1 MLQYPDAIILI
12 TKSDFV
18 RYLDCPLYAWLWK
31 NKPELRDG
39 HRNSRIA
46 DQGEEVEKLAHQL
59 LSGGKEVEENYKEA
73 EKHTHELMS
82 GGAQIIYQATAL
94 TDHYL
99 ARADILKRDTDGK
112 RWHIFEV
119 KSSTKKKPEHIP
131 DLCFQ
136 LNAFRQA
143 GFEIASVN
151 LVLVNSD
158 YVYQE
163 AIGLELDKFFKI
175 EDLTEEIFSKVDGYK
190 LEMQEAYKVL
200 TNDIEPKVLSLKKN
214 FKYPLPEKFSEYYWK
229 DVPDFSIYDISNIR
243 KNKLELLRGRNIL
256 KIQDIP
262 EDFELSDSQNIQVQL
277 TKKEAN
283 FVDGKNIKEELEK
296 LEYPLYFLDYET
308 INPAIPFLDQT
319 RPHQQIPF
327 QYSLHILEAP
337 GSELQH
343 RDFLHMEKTTPIPH
357 LLKALRAD
365 IGDTGSVIVWNKP
378 FERGCNEGM
387 GESCNEYK
395 DFMDSV
401 NNRLYD
407 LMLIF
412 KDKYLDYRFKGSAS
426 IKNVLPVLVPELNY
440 KELEIQHGSMAMDG
454 IVNLIERITDNV
466 KKLADALRVYCKLDT
481 LAMVRI
487 FEVIRKL

>member
-1 MLQYPDAIILI
+1 MKTSII

-31 NKPELRDG
+31 NKPELKEG
-39 HRNSRIA
+39 HKNSRIA
-46 DQGEEVEKLAHQL
+46 DQGEEVEKLAHGFFT
-59 LSGGKEVEENYKEA
+59 GGDEVKGNYEEA
-73 EKHTHELMS
+73 EKHTKELMS
-82 GGAQIIYQATAL
+82 GGAKIIYQATAL

-99 ARADILKRDTDGK
+99 ARADILKRDADGK

-119 KSSTKKKPEHIP
+119 KSSTKKKPEHMP
-131 DLCFQ
+131 DICFQ
-136 LNAFRQA
+136 LDVFRQA

-158 YVYQE
+158 YVYQK
-163 AIGLELDKFFKI
+163 ATGLEVDKFFKI

-229 DVPDFSIYDISNIR
+229 DTPDFSVYDISNIR
-243 KNKLELLRGRNIL
+243 KNKLELLRGKNIL

-262 EDFELSDSQNIQVQL
+262 DDFELSDSQILQVQL

-283 FVDGKNIKEELEK
+283 FIDGKSIKEELEK
-296 LEYPLYFLDYET
+296 LDYPLYFLDYET

-327 QYSLHILEAP
+327 QYSLHVLDAP
-337 GSELQH
+337 DAELQH
-343 RDFLHMEKTTPIPH
+343 RDFLHVEKTTPIPH

-365 IGDTGSVIVWNKP
+365 VGDTGSVIVWNKS
-378 FERGCNEGM
+378 FEKGCNEGM
-387 GESCNEYK
+387 AESCDEYK
-395 DFMDSV
+395 DFMNSI

-440 KELEIQHGSMAMDG
+440 KELEIQHGTMAMDG
-454 IVNLIERITDNV
+454 IIDLIEGEIGNSV
-466 KKLADALRVYCKLDT
+466 KLIQALKVYCELDT
-481 LAMVRI
+481 LAMVKILGFLRN
-487 FEVIRKL
+487 L